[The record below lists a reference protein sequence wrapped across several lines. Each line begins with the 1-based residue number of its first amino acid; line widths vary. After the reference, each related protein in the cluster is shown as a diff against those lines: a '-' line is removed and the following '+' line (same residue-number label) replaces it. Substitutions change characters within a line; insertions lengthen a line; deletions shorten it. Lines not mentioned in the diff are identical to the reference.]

1 MTTPRDADGWAP
13 LIERLGDET
22 GVNMGGRRLNGP
34 QQGFGALWQKTYRVV
49 LPGVKPET
57 VITEWK
63 ANYGRFWPRS
73 ARFNAPLA
81 GIKPGEVGGI
91 KSMQM
96 LSTGVLVL
104 YADETSFA
112 FMTPEGH
119 PFAGWITFSA
129 HEEPDT
135 VAQIQLMVRP
145 SDPVWDVAF
154 MLGVGRGEDR
164 MWKHTLRELARHF
177 GIEASPEMRLVKL
190 DRHRLW
196 RNAANVRKNAMFG
209 SVGHMLSAPF
219 RPRRAPSPGDPDS

>member
-1 MTTPRDADGWAP
+1 
-13 LIERLGDET
+13 
-22 GVNMGGRRLNGP
+22 MGGRRLNGP
-34 QQGFGALWQKTYRVV
+34 QQGFGPLWQKTYRVTIPDV
-49 LPGVKPET
+49 APDK
-57 VITEWK
+57 VIAAWK
-63 ANYGRFWPRS
+63 ANYGQFWPPM

-81 GIKPGEVGGI
+81 GIKPGEVGNI

-135 VAQIQLMVRP
+135 VAQIQLMIRP

-154 MLGVGRGEDR
+154 MLGAARSEDR
-164 MWKHTLRELARHF
+164 MWQHTLRKLALHF
-177 GIEASPEMRLVKL
+177 GVEATPETQLVKL
-190 DRHRLW
+190 DGRRLW
-196 RNAANVRKNAMFG
+196 RNARNVRKNALFG
-209 SVGHMLSAPF
+209 SLGHFVTGPF
-219 RPRRAPSPGDPDS
+219 RAGRSPSGS